1 LKSLLFICLM
11 LSLFSCAHGKKDRQG
26 LYSTKK
32 LTKIVDGEHRSQEN
46 RDRNVYRNP
55 VETLR
60 FFEVE
65 PHMTVVEISPGRGWY
80 SEILGPYLK
89 KKGKLYLATFS
100 PNSTNEYRQSM
111 AKDLMTYLEDNKN
124 NFGDVQMTTF
134 ELPEVPGPIA
144 PDGTADRVLTFR
156 NVHGYL
162 RAGQEKVAF
171 ESFFQALKPGGILGV
186 VTHREKASRR
196 QDPKVVSGYVRE
208 DLVIQIAEAAGFE
221 FVSKSEVN
229 ANYLDTAD
237 HPDGVWSL
245 PPGLRGQDK
254 DRAKYLAIGESDRM
268 TLKFRK
274 PL

>member
-1 LKSLLFICLM
+1 MFLCLI
-11 LSLFSCAHGKKDRQG
+11 LSLASCAHGKKDRSAH
-26 LYSTKK
+26 YNTKK
-32 LTKIVDGEHRSQEN
+32 LSKIVDGDHRSMEN

-55 VETLR
+55 VETLQ

-65 PHMTVVEISPGRGWY
+65 PDMTVVEVSPGRGWY
-80 SEILGPYLK
+80 TEILGPYLK

-100 PNSTNEYRQSM
+100 PTTTNEYRQGM
-111 AKDLMTYLEDNKN
+111 YKDLVKYLDDQKEH
-124 NFGDVQMTTF
+124 FGDVELTAF
-134 ELPEVPGPIA
+134 ELPEVAGPIA
-144 PDGTADRVLTFR
+144 PDASADRVLTFR

-162 RAGQEKVAF
+162 RAGQEKAAF
-171 ESFFQALKPGGILGV
+171 ESFFKALKPGGILGV
-186 VTHREKASRR
+186 VQHREKASRK

-245 PPGLRGQDK
+245 PPALRAK
-254 DRAKYLAIGESDRM
+254 EKNREKYLAIGESDRM

>member
-1 LKSLLFICLM
+1 LRSLLFICLI
-11 LSLFSCAHGKKDRQG
+11 LSLASCAHGKKDRKG
-26 LYSTKK
+26 HYVTKK
-32 LTKIVDGEHRSQEN
+32 LSKIVDADHRSLAN
-46 RDRNVYRNP
+46 RDRNIYRNP

-80 SEILGPYLK
+80 TEVLGPYLK
-89 KKGKLYLATFS
+89 KKGKLYLASFS
-100 PNSTNEYRQSM
+100 PDSSNEYRQGM
-111 AKDLMTYLEDNKN
+111 AKELMTYLETNQEH
-124 NFGDVQMTTF
+124 FGDVELTTF
-134 ELPEVPGPIA
+134 ELPELPGPVA
-144 PDGTADRVLTFR
+144 PEGSADRVLTFR
-156 NVHGYL
+156 NVHGYI
-162 RAGQEKVAF
+162 RGGHEKMAF
-171 ESFFQALKPGGILGV
+171 DSFYKALKPGGILGV
-186 VTHREKASRR
+186 VQHREKANRK

-208 DLVIQIAEAAGFE
+208 AMVIEIAEAAGFE

-245 PPGLRGQDK
+245 PPVLRGKDK
-254 DRAKYLAIGESDRM
+254 DRSKYLAIGESDRM